1 MVSTLRHPEW
11 RQGALWVSRQPMDLL
26 CEESCFGHISIGL
39 FLAAILGVDTKCFL
53 RRISKAKVLLRENGS
68 DLDH

>member
-1 MVSTLRHPEW
+1 MGFQATDRL
-11 RQGALWVSRQPMDLL
+11 A

-39 FLAAILGVDTKCFL
+39 FLAAVLGVDKCFL

>member
-1 MVSTLRHPEW
+1 MVSSLT
-11 RQGALWVSRQPMDLL
+11 ASRVTSRCIVGFQATDRLA

-39 FLAAILGVDTKCFL
+39 FLAAVLGIDKCFL

>member
-1 MVSTLRHPEW
+1 
-11 RQGALWVSRQPMDLL
+11 MDLL
-26 CEESCFGHISIGL
+26 CEESCFGQISIGL